1 MNKFLFIIFIF
12 LIFSSCS
19 KKPKTAYIC
28 AETIGVNPFILIY
41 KYPYTR
47 IIAPSKNWNWV
58 NSGLSNYK
66 DGEWVLIRDKNQS
79 SFDSDY
85 IIHNYE
91 IPEFNNIED
100 AFYIPKKGKNVGKKY
115 KLPLTNY
122 RSQILNRNTEI
133 LQIYE
138 YKHFWHLKYK
148 ELEQGI
154 DLQGIEIRINLS
166 KSFRCVEDKDIYKR
180 WNSIKLGDL
189 ISEMDKEKKN

>member
-1 MNKFLFIIFIF
+1 MTLLVAHF
-12 LIFSSCS
+12 LILDRDSLWLRPLPWVGGFAWGLGL
-19 KKPKTAYIC
+19 KWGWVTMGY
-28 AETIGVNPFILIY
+28 GVF
-41 KYPYTR
+41 
-47 IIAPSKNWNWV
+47 V
-58 NSGLSNYK
+58 
-66 DGEWVLIRDKNQS
+66 VLVCGVVKVVW
-79 SFDSDY
+79 Y